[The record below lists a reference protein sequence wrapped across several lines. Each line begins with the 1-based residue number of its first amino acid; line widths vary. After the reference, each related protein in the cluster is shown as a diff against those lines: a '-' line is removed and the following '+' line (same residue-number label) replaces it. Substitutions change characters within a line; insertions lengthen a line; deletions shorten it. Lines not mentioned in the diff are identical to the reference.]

1 MKQFKVALVEQSLGV
16 PYLYTC
22 IKFDSSTDLFC
33 LIEGE
38 TLTDALNRDLEYR
51 PIYPPQELRIQSNW
65 GDNGGM
71 AVLSLEPF
79 EKLPKHEQTC
89 ELIILPVPSLGDDH
103 FVVFCSNMK
112 LVYKN
117 LYGGLTQLPI
127 NLAQACDVSINPTR
141 SLMAMPGF
149 GELIGVIA
157 DAELI

>member
-1 MKQFKVALVEQSLGV
+1 MKQFKIALVEQSLGV

-51 PIYPPQELRIQSNW
+51 PFYPPVELHIQNNHVE
-65 GDNGGM
+65 NGST
-71 AVLSLEPF
+71 AIINLNPF
-79 EKLPKHEQTC
+79 AHRPKHEQEC
-89 ELIILPVPSLGDDH
+89 EMIILPVPALGNDH

-112 LVYKN
+112 LIYKN

-149 GELIGVIA
+149 GELVGVIA
-157 DAELI
+157 DAELL

>member
-1 MKQFKVALVEQSLGV
+1 MKQFKIALVEQSLGV

-65 GDNGGM
+65 VDSGGI
-71 AVLSLEPF
+71 AVLSLKPF
-79 EKLPKHEQTC
+79 EKLPEREQSC
-89 ELIILPVPSLGDDH
+89 ELIIMPVPSLGGDH

-112 LVYKN
+112 LIYKN

-141 SLMAMPGF
+141 SLMVMSGF
-149 GELIGVIA
+149 GEIIGVLA
-157 DAELI
+157 DVELL